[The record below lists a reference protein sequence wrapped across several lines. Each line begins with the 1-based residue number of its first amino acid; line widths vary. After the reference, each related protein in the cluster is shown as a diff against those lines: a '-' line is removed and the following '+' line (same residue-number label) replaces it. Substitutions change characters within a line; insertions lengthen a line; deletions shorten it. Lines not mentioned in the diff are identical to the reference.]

1 MENKCGCSENCC
13 CTNDNAKCDCDIIH
27 QEQVGNV
34 KKNLLGNEKTIK
46 LATLYKMFS
55 DQTRLKILLSLEIE
69 RLCVCDIANVLNM
82 TKSAVS
88 HQLKVLRENN
98 LVKFVKEGK
107 NCYYSLADD
116 HVKKLIEIALEHVME
131 E

>member
-1 MENKCGCSENCC
+1 MENKCCSSNTCC

-27 QEQVGNV
+27 QNEVNKV
-34 KKNLLGNEKTIK
+34 KMNLLDNDKTIK
-46 LATLYKMFS
+46 LSNLYKMFS

-82 TKSAVS
+82 TKSAIS

-98 LVKFVKEGK
+98 LIKFSKEGK

-116 HVKKLIEIALEHVME
+116 HVKKLIDIALEHIME
-131 E
+131 D